1 MMNELVIVNYARYYK
16 IYNKEGQLYE
26 NRKEGHYFRA
36 IPNADKEA
44 YFEVGGVSKTMQ
56 KISLDHP
63 HKLTN
68 TISSLDIVALSNI
81 HGSPG
86 RVVVICK
93 EGQFGF
99 IDLASE

>member
-1 MMNELVIVNYARYYK
+1 MMNELVIVNYLGYYQ
-16 IYNKEGQLYE
+16 IYNKEGKLYE
-26 NRKEGHYFRA
+26 NRKGGHAFTA
-36 IPNADKEA
+36 IPHADKEA
-44 YFEVGGVSKTMQ
+44 YFEVDSMSKTMQ

-63 HKLTN
+63 HKLAN

-81 HGSPG
+81 HGSPS

-99 IDLASE
+99 IDLAS

>member
-1 MMNELVIVNYARYYK
+1 MNELVIVNYLGYYQ

-26 NRKEGHYFRA
+26 NRKEGHRFIA
-36 IPNADKEA
+36 IPHSDKNS
-44 YFEVGGVSKTMQ
+44 YLEVDDESKTMK

-63 HKLTN
+63 HKMAN
-68 TISSLDIVALSNI
+68 TLSSLDIVALSNI
-81 HGSPG
+81 HGSPSQ
-86 RVVVICK
+86 VVVICK